1 MSMPPEITP
10 EARTSMVAS
19 SLMAFLE
26 AIHCAQIDSRW
37 IMLLCDKNDRPERV
51 EIPDD
56 CSVNTRTELTKRKQF
71 LDEMHSLSLQRLIGA
86 TNAEY
91 LQMLR
96 ECGSARERNNRHG
109 SSVQFLLTL
118 FQNFVRTQGLDGVE
132 SEKVHVAGM
141 KKAHFLC
148 IGRKQPG

>member
-19 SLMAFLE
+19 SLIAFLE

-71 LDEMHSLSLQRLIGA
+71 LDQIHSLSLQRLIGA

-91 LQMLR
+91 LQMLKDCGFTR
-96 ECGSARERNNRHG
+96 EKNNWYG
-109 SSVQFLLTL
+109 ISVQFLLTP
-118 FQNFVRTQGLDGVE
+118 FQKFVRTQGLDGAE
-132 SEKVHVAGM
+132 S
-141 KKAHFLC
+141 KKQKLR
-148 IGRKQPG
+148 G